1 MLWSLGQGNT
11 CPPCSGVLLDVLV
24 FLQTI
29 MIAWEELGRRTRALI
44 SSQLWT
50 STSTVLVLLSSS
62 PRGRRIQKRGQG
74 HVPVTR
80 GHPVRPLEEPN
91 LQRGLTGLKP
101 TTQRWPGGLS
111 LFNWS
116 QTQSGKQTWR
126 WKILS
131 LISHKTI
138 TNCESYLLYTSAS
151 FILSCF

>member
-1 MLWSLGQGNT
+1 MSPLLR
-11 CPPCSGVLLDVLV
+11 CSPRRARVSSNHHDCVGGAGSSDSGSDLQPALDVHQHRVGSTL
-24 FLQTI
+24 LLPQGPEDPET
-29 MIAWEELGRRTRALI
+29 GPRTRARDEGA
-44 SSQLWT
+44 SSET
-50 STSTVLVLLSSS
+50 TGGTKPS
-62 PRGRRIQKRGQG
+62 KRPYWSET
-74 HVPVTR
+74 HHTA
-80 GHPVRPLEEPN
+80 L
-91 LQRGLTGLKP
+91 
-101 TTQRWPGGLS
+101 PGGLS